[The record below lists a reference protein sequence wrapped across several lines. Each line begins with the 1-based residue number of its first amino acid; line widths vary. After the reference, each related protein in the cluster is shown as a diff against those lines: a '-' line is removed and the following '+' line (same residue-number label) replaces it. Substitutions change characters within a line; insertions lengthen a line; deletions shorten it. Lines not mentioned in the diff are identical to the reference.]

1 MARIRY
7 YEYLKAIR
15 DVLDDD
21 SDLRVLR
28 VKIEIG
34 KVVVTA
40 AQTPHINVVEIS
52 REPLRSA
59 IAAGTLSRYRVR
71 WKITVSTF
79 SAAGFE
85 DAMQQRDEVLGT
97 VEVVLMRHR
106 DLGGIMPS
114 KQLVLE
120 GGSLQSA
127 PGEAGGFWAQ
137 ADVDLSAEI
146 QFSTI

>member
-7 YEYLKAIR
+7 YDYLKAIR
-15 DVLDDD
+15 DVLDVDT
-21 SDLRVLR
+21 DLQNLH

-34 KVVVTA
+34 KAIVTA
-40 AQTPHINVVEIS
+40 AQTPHVNVTEIS
-52 REPLRSA
+52 REPMRPA

-71 WKITVSTF
+71 WKITVSAF

-85 DAMQQRDEVLGT
+85 DAMQQRDEVLGI
-97 VEVVLMRHR
+97 VEVVMMKNR
-106 DLGGIMPS
+106 DLGGILPPR
-114 KQLVLE
+114 QLTLE

-137 ADVDLSAEI
+137 ADLDLSAEI
-146 QFSTI
+146 QFSTT

>member
-7 YEYLKAIR
+7 YDYLKAIQ
-15 DVLDDD
+15 DVLDADA
-21 SDLRVLR
+21 DLQGLHI
-28 VKIEIG
+28 KIEIG
-34 KVVVTA
+34 KAVITA
-40 AQTPHINVVEIS
+40 AQTPHINVTEIS
-52 REPLRSA
+52 REPLRPA

-85 DAMQQRDEVLGT
+85 DAMQQRDEVLGIT
-97 VEVVLMRHR
+97 EIAMMKSR
-106 DLGGIMPS
+106 DLGGILS
-114 KQLVLE
+114 AKQLTLE

-137 ADVDLSAEI
+137 ADIDLSAEI
-146 QFSTI
+146 QFSTT